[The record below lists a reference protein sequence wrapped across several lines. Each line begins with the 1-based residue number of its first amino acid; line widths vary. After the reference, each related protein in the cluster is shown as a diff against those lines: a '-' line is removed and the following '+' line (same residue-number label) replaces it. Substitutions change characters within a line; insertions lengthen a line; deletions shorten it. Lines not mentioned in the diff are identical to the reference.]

1 MNTEL
6 VLLDKLTS
14 FKIET
19 KDNKVVIDLM
29 NQINWDVFFKYL
41 LTSKT
46 VCIVYNC
53 LIVNH
58 LEQYIPAKI
67 HKIMSQIFLGNQIH
81 NKIIL
86 EESAFLN
93 QVFRENNINCFQYK
107 NLIDIYT
114 GFEKSQ
120 MPNDIDFIAPLKD
133 FEKLQ
138 KVLIKNNYEVKNIKK
153 DTSGLF
159 CSVFFVKLNSPDF
172 FYPLKVDVVFNLEIP
187 INFDE
192 MLFDFWTTNDKNQ
205 KNAFLMLF
213 NIIEILKNNEN
224 LIFNISD
231 FFKIKRLYI
240 QYLKLNKTTLSYIKT
255 ISEKYKIEHY
265 INKITYVFENFL
277 NLFFDS

>member
-14 FKIET
+14 LKIEA

-29 NQINWDVFFKYL
+29 NQINWDVFFEYL

-53 LIVNH
+53 LVVNH

-107 NLIDIYT
+107 NLIDVYT

-120 MPNDIDFIAPLKD
+120 MPSDIDFIAPLKD

-153 DTSGLF
+153 NTSGLF

>member
-14 FKIET
+14 LKIEA

-29 NQINWDVFFKYL
+29 NQINWDVFFEYL

-53 LIVNH
+53 LVVNH

-93 QVFRENNINCFQYK
+93 QVFRENNINCLQYK
-107 NLIDIYT
+107 NLIDVYT

-153 DTSGLF
+153 NTSGLF

-265 INKITYVFENFL
+265 INKITHVFENFL

>member
-14 FKIET
+14 LKIEA

-29 NQINWDVFFKYL
+29 NQINWDVFFEYL

-53 LIVNH
+53 LVVNH

-107 NLIDIYT
+107 NLIDVYT

-153 DTSGLF
+153 NTSGLF

>member
-107 NLIDIYT
+107 NLIDVYT

>member
-14 FKIET
+14 LKIET

-53 LIVNH
+53 LVVNH
-58 LEQYIPAKI
+58 LEQYIPATI

-107 NLIDIYT
+107 NLIDVYT

-231 FFKIKRLYI
+231 FLKIKRLYM

-255 ISEKYKIEHY
+255 ISKKYKIEHY

>member
-1 MNTEL
+1 MNKEL

-14 FKIET
+14 LKIET

-53 LIVNH
+53 LVVNH

-93 QVFRENNINCFQYK
+93 QVFRENNIICFQYK
-107 NLIDIYT
+107 NLIDVYT

-159 CSVFFVKLNSPDF
+159 CSVFFVKLDSPDF

-205 KNAFLMLF
+205 KNAFLMVF

-255 ISEKYKIEHY
+255 IAEKYKIEHY

-277 NLFFDS
+277 HLFFDS

>member
-1 MNTEL
+1 MNIEL

-14 FKIET
+14 LKIET

-29 NQINWDVFFKYL
+29 NQINWDVFFNYL

-53 LIVNH
+53 LVVNH
-58 LEQYIPAKI
+58 LEQYIPAKF

-93 QVFRENNINCFQYK
+93 LVFRENNINCFQYK
-107 NLIDIYT
+107 NLIDVYT

-224 LIFNISD
+224 LLFNISD
-231 FFKIKRLYI
+231 FLKIKRLYI

>member
-14 FKIET
+14 LKIET

-53 LIVNH
+53 LVVNH

-107 NLIDIYT
+107 NLIDVYT

-153 DTSGLF
+153 DPSGLF

-240 QYLKLNKTTLSYIKT
+240 QSLKLNKTTQSYIKT